1 MESSTPQSSVVSSV
15 VVVDNKKKAECPGEA
30 SRARYLERV
39 KDLDL
44 EDLACRHELAE
55 AWDSRVCRMKT

>member
-1 MESSTPQSSVVSSV
+1 MSCGSSQLGSTSMERDEAESSTPQSSIVSLV
-15 VVVDNKKKAECPGEA
+15 VVVDNKKKAEGPGEA

-44 EDLACRHELAE
+44 
-55 AWDSRVCRMKT
+55 